1 MGSITQIMKS
11 VCEKMGVEITTN
23 ASVNK
28 ILVQNNSATG
38 VLLEDGSKILS
49 KKVISNLNPK
59 LLFKNLVNHDDVDKE
74 YLRKILHYKCGSGTF
89 RMNVA
94 LSELPNFKCLPSSG
108 VSDHHKSGIIFAPTL
123 SYMDKAFTDAKK
135 YGWSKNPIVEML
147 IPSTVDSSL
156 WHLKENMLR
165 LCFVN
170 NLLQIYQIIDH
181 GMMKEIKPLQ
191 QSLIQ

>member
-1 MGSITQIMKS
+1 MGAGKTTVGRRLSQRIGWEFVDTDSLVEKNCGTSVNVIFEVEGEKGAWGHALGGMGSITQIMKS

-74 YLRKILHYKCGSGTF
+74 YLRKILRYKCGSGTF

-94 LSELPNFKCLPSSG
+94 LSELPNFKCLPSS
-108 VSDHHKSGIIFAPTL
+108 STA
-123 SYMDKAFTDAKK
+123 
-135 YGWSKNPIVEML
+135 WRKN
-147 IPSTVDSSL
+147 S
-156 WHLKENMLR
+156 
-165 LCFVN
+165 
-170 NLLQIYQIIDH
+170 
-181 GMMKEIKPLQ
+181 
-191 QSLIQ
+191 